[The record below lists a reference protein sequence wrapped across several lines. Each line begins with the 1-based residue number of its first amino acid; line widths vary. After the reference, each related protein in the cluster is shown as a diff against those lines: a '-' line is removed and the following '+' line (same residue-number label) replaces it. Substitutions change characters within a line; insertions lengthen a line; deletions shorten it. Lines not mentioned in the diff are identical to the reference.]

1 MKNHLQHLWNVPP
14 TPPQRLRTQKT
25 IPISKLKPNIT
36 TYRLRLSHESHF
48 LCGRISDDF
57 NSFTFSL
64 AIFPIVDLLHKF
76 YVYTGYE
83 FRYG

>member
-1 MKNHLQHLWNVPP
+1 MASPA
-14 TPPQRLRTQKT
+14 TPHKEPQTHKT

-36 TYRLRLSHESHF
+36 TYRLRQSHESHF

-64 AIFPIVDLLHKF
+64 VLFPIVDLFHTF
-76 YVYTGYE
+76 FEYIGYE